1 MAITVLPPLALR
13 LLAVLLV
20 FSAASLPAQTEG
32 AYEVTLVTTVVDGE
46 AVVSET
52 DGHFVCAT
60 LDWRSAGMCRCG
72 SCTWNHASILNLN
85 LSTRVLLNA
94 VKEFSPLKLRL
105 GGSLEDMVTYQT
117 DPDQICNPFV
127 ANASAYFGYSDGCLS
142 LARWDELHEF
152 FNKTGAAAVFGLN
165 ALNGRITLADGSLGG
180 PWNHTNAESLIR
192 YTAKK
197 GYTMLGWEFGNE
209 LGGRKIKIQIH
220 AAQYAED
227 VIKLK
232 CLVDQIYQGL
242 PNKPLVIAPASNYE
256 ENWFGKDE
264 DLVKKILDPLYLDG
278 ASSTFSNLSTLIKR
292 TGTSAVAWV
301 GEAGGAYNGGHHLV
315 SGSACTHSEVRNKD
329 LL

>member
-1 MAITVLPPLALR
+1 
-13 LLAVLLV
+13 
-20 FSAASLPAQTEG
+20 
-32 AYEVTLVTTVVDGE
+32 
-46 AVVSET
+46 
-52 DGHFVCAT
+52 
-60 LDWRSAGMCRCG
+60 
-72 SCTWNHASILNLN
+72 
-85 LSTRVLLNA
+85 
-94 VKEFSPLKLRL
+94 
-105 GGSLEDMVTYQT
+105 MVTYQT

-197 GYTMLGWEFGNE
+197 GYSMLGWEFGNE

-232 CLVDQIYQGL
+232 CLMDQIYQGL

-264 DLVKKILDPLYLDG
+264 DLVTKILDPLYLDG

-315 SGSACTHSEVRNKD
+315 FGSACTHSEVRNKD